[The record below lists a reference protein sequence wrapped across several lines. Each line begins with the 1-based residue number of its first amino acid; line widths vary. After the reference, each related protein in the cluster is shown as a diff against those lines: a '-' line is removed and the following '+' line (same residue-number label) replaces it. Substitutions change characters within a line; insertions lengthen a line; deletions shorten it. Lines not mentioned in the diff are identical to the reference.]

1 MYILSRY
8 PPVYSLAIV
17 VLLLLFNYLLLLFLI
32 LIRIFLT
39 ALLVRGI
46 PLHSLRLIVPPLRL
60 VSAAIWQT
68 VQQRHVMD
76 YGMLDEFVTM
86 VTEMVP
92 ELLNLRQRAQLILGL
107 RARLVLELCRSN
119 YHLDVLMKATCLYS
133 VFQATDAEVGL
144 SESNFLGLVQT
155 LLKDPDEREH
165 FFQDVFPVEFG
176 PSYDAAIQKLMW
188 QFLSRLEK
196 LLPVS
201 NFQQAALLLS
211 DVPSV
216 LEECVQSVSHP
227 QQMNILLQYHRDLGP
242 LDNHGRH
249 LTEPIIVMLYMVEK
263 EGKSMDVKERE
274 EGMDSRSAECEKN
287 KRSSTGKV
295 EPKYET
301 VMVIGEDGMVQPFED
316 LSSNVIISSV
326 LYQPSVDLQRV
337 DTTNLILLPF
347 IPVRRNRGLKMKTF
361 LTQEQKQT
369 DTEFSE
375 KYTFKQCQ
383 ICEKTFSRS
392 ADMKRHQQIHT
403 GEPIQNPKQK
413 ESKVCCICGRMFADI
428 EKLDRHKL
436 VHNPLKCIMCENS
449 FNGVK
454 PLKKHYLDVHK
465 FSGPFLCTYC
475 EKSYT
480 ELSDL
485 VRHERTHTLPY
496 QCSHCPKKFKSST
509 TLAEHERIHTG
520 EKCLCW
526 ECGKG
531 FINITTALVSHVKIC
546 HAGVRY
552 PCTYCGKL
560 FLSMSSL
567 TRHDLIHTQE
577 RPFKCTESECGKGFR
592 SPKELRVHMRYHT
605 GERPYKCK
613 ICGKGFTQNCYI
625 TRHMRTHTGEKPY
638 PCSVCG
644 RNFSDLRVRKR
655 HMMTHTGEK
664 PYKCLKCEKAFSR
677 TELLKL
683 VHTRPLGHVLMHEF
697 DVSSVNKK
705 P

>member
-1 MYILSRY
+1 M
-8 PPVYSLAIV
+8 
-17 VLLLLFNYLLLLFLI
+17 
-32 LIRIFLT
+32 
-39 ALLVRGI
+39 
-46 PLHSLRLIVPPLRL
+46 
-60 VSAAIWQT
+60 
-68 VQQRHVMD
+68 
-76 YGMLDEFVTM
+76 
-86 VTEMVP
+86 
-92 ELLNLRQRAQLILGL
+92 
-107 RARLVLELCRSN
+107 
-119 YHLDVLMKATCLYS
+119 
-133 VFQATDAEVGL
+133 
-144 SESNFLGLVQT
+144 
-155 LLKDPDEREH
+155 
-165 FFQDVFPVEFG
+165 
-176 PSYDAAIQKLMW
+176 
-188 QFLSRLEK
+188 
-196 LLPVS
+196 
-201 NFQQAALLLS
+201 LLS

-242 LDNHGRH
+242 LDNHGRSSVSD
-249 LTEPIIVMLYMVEK
+249 E
-263 EGKSMDVKERE
+263 D
-274 EGMDSRSAECEKN
+274 DAEFVDPE
-287 KRSSTGKV
+287 TGKV

-316 LSSNVIISSV
+316 LSVGKKRSFKKPKIKTDKASGSHGEQMLSIINSKSNVIISSV

-403 GEPIQNPKQK
+403 GE
-413 ESKVCCICGRMFADI
+413 
-428 EKLDRHKL
+428 HKL

-449 FNGVK
+449 FNG
-454 PLKKHYLDVHK
+454 
-465 FSGPFLCTYC
+465 
-475 EKSYT
+475 
-480 ELSDL
+480 
-485 VRHERTHTLPY
+485 R
-496 QCSHCPKKFKSST
+496 
-509 TLAEHERIHTG
+509 
-520 EKCLCW
+520 
-526 ECGKG
+526 
-531 FINITTALVSHVKIC
+531 ALVSHVKIC

-664 PYKCLKCEKAFSR
+664 PYKSSGW
-677 TELLKL
+677 L
-683 VHTRPLGHVLMHEF
+683 VHSLPNMRHIFPSDYTDPQKTNPILINSHIYWVKYY
-697 DVSSVNKK
+697 SVQSQQQDL
-705 P
+705 

>member
-1 MYILSRY
+1 MDS
-8 PPVYSLAIV
+8 S
-17 VLLLLFNYLLLLFLI
+17 
-32 LIRIFLT
+32 
-39 ALLVRGI
+39 
-46 PLHSLRLIVPPLRL
+46 S
-60 VSAAIWQT
+60 VSDEDDA
-68 VQQRHVMD
+68 
-76 YGMLDEFVTM
+76 EFVD
-86 VTEMVP
+86 P
-92 ELLNLRQRAQLILGL
+92 E
-107 RARLVLELCRSN
+107 
-119 YHLDVLMKATCLYS
+119 
-133 VFQATDAEVGL
+133 
-144 SESNFLGLVQT
+144 
-155 LLKDPDEREH
+155 
-165 FFQDVFPVEFG
+165 
-176 PSYDAAIQKLMW
+176 
-188 QFLSRLEK
+188 
-196 LLPVS
+196 
-201 NFQQAALLLS
+201 
-211 DVPSV
+211 
-216 LEECVQSVSHP
+216 
-227 QQMNILLQYHRDLGP
+227 
-242 LDNHGRH
+242 
-249 LTEPIIVMLYMVEK
+249 
-263 EGKSMDVKERE
+263 
-274 EGMDSRSAECEKN
+274 
-287 KRSSTGKV
+287 TGKV

-301 VMVIGEDGMVQPFED
+301 VMVIAEDGMVQPFED
-316 LSSNVIISSV
+316 LSVGKKRSFKKPKIKTHKASGSHGEQMLSIINSKSNVIISSV
-326 LYQPSVDLQRV
+326 LYQHSVDLQRV

-369 DTEFSE
+369 DREFSE
-375 KYTFKQCQ
+375 KYTLKQCQ

-403 GEPIQNPKQK
+403 G
-413 ESKVCCICGRMFADI
+413 D
-428 EKLDRHKL
+428 
-436 VHNPLKCIMCENS
+436 

-531 FINITTALVSHVKIC
+531 FINITTHVKIC

-638 PCSVCG
+638 PCSV
-644 RNFSDLRVRKR
+644 FIV
-655 HMMTHTGEK
+655 
-664 PYKCLKCEKAFSR
+664 FV
-677 TELLKL
+677 ELIYIYIYIYI
-683 VHTRPLGHVLMHEF
+683 
-697 DVSSVNKK
+697 
-705 P
+705 